1 MPRKSKKEVTAV
13 RSFGAVTK
21 AEVFE
26 ELIKKVLGVNVK
38 LEAKEIDKREDS
50 QKGGYNENL

>member
-1 MPRKSKKEVTAV
+1 MPRKKQLTTTRQHGTA
-13 RSFGAVTK
+13 SK

-26 ELIKKVLGVNVK
+26 ELIKKVLGVSVR
-38 LEAKEIDKREDS
+38 LEAKEIDKKEDS

>member
-1 MPRKSKKEVTAV
+1 MPRRKEISTTRQHGNA
-13 RSFGAVTK
+13 SK

-26 ELIKKVLGVNVK
+26 ELIKKVLGVNVR